1 MKLVRKVKWTAE
13 DLSNM
18 CNDCVLISGED
29 ESDIFSGSNT
39 EDTHAVLEEI
49 TGMKILSFDIN
60 ESNGEKFIVAIV
72 LD

>member
-1 MKLVRKVKWTAE
+1 
-13 DLSNM
+13 M